1 MAKANIRPRMRD
13 SILQALAAGVVPGQG
28 IQHIQVGRAQELN
41 ALIRDIERVAD
52 GGSAFRLIVGD
63 YGSGKTFF
71 LHVVGQVALEQRL
84 VTISADL
91 SPERRLVSSKG
102 QARNLYSELVSS
114 MSTRSRPA
122 GGALSGVIE
131 RFISECLVETK
142 KTNTPVHKVINER
155 LAPLQSY
162 VGGYDMVRVLT
173 EYCLGHESGEDVRR
187 QNALR
192 WLRGEYTTKTEARQ
206 DVGVRSIID
215 DKTVYDAIRLLAE
228 FVVLAGYGGLFMMLD
243 EAVNLFKISQ
253 TVSRTSNYEM
263 ILRILNNTLQGE
275 AKHLGVLF
283 GITPEAL
290 YDPRRGLCSYDAL
303 NSRLA
308 PNQFAERAGLVDY
321 NQPTIQL
328 QSLAQEELFV
338 LLQHIRKVFGSGA
351 DQSTLI
357 DDEGIEAFMTHCNKT
372 IGAAYYKTPRETIRS
387 FTQLLFLLEQH
398 PDQHWSDHVKQLKV
412 QADHE
417 PDIPEIDDDDDAVS
431 SPPGD
436 SDLAKFKL

>member
-412 QADHE
+412 QADPE

>member
-206 DVGVRSIID
+206 DVGARSIID

-283 GITPEAL
+283 GIAPEAL

>member
-1 MAKANIRPRMRD
+1 
-13 SILQALAAGVVPGQG
+13 
-28 IQHIQVGRAQELN
+28 
-41 ALIRDIERVAD
+41 
-52 GGSAFRLIVGD
+52 
-63 YGSGKTFF
+63 
-71 LHVVGQVALEQRL
+71 
-84 VTISADL
+84 
-91 SPERRLVSSKG
+91 
-102 QARNLYSELVSS
+102 

-412 QADHE
+412 QADPE

>member
-328 QSLAQEELFV
+328 QSLA
-338 LLQHIRKVFGSGA
+338 
-351 DQSTLI
+351 
-357 DDEGIEAFMTHCNKT
+357 C
-372 IGAAYYKTPRETIRS
+372 
-387 FTQLLFLLEQH
+387 
-398 PDQHWSDHVKQLKV
+398 
-412 QADHE
+412 
-417 PDIPEIDDDDDAVS
+417 
-431 SPPGD
+431 
-436 SDLAKFKL
+436 KLHQ